1 MFDFKENN
9 LSSEEKKSA
18 EKCIKAIPREQV
30 DEWDSDDEMIHIVIA
45 YNEEYDRFYA
55 IDVDSYREG
64 KIECLIHLNL
74 DNYNDYFD
82 VYDSICGL
90 DCYNMDSFFNWHK
103 ECSREWND
111 GYTERTELIPNH
123 YTCDEDDLRYIIAY
137 CEYPY
142 ISNNRILEN
151 SIIEIKNKYSNFKDY
166 IDDNKK
172 AIGNVL
178 KLPEAAIEAS
188 LNYPVFFFDNLSI
201 YQKMYEKGS
210 LEPNDFEDLIIIN
223 KRLRN
228 DAFKTFGKII
238 VDNDYSFKELN
249 NYLEKC
255 VDYQKLNLKE
265 AVMMLD
271 YCYKHSKYCDV
282 DIERFPV
289 SLKKQT
295 DIIRYVYENKQKK
308 EKFDRFRNNYP
319 KMLSLY
325 KKYEF
330 QDEMFE
336 IKPEEDCEVIIDLI
350 ENEQTFWRNI
360 KENAV
365 YLWVVNKYNGT
376 RQELISL
383 YEYYNGQFDVSA
395 PELSY
400 TKNNSDVNAF
410 IEKFKWYIKQKIEST
425 K

>member
-1 MFDFKENN
+1 M
-9 LSSEEKKSA
+9 
-18 EKCIKAIPREQV
+18 
-30 DEWDSDDEMIHIVIA
+30 
-45 YNEEYDRFYA
+45 
-55 IDVDSYREG
+55 
-64 KIECLIHLNL
+64 
-74 DNYNDYFD
+74 
-82 VYDSICGL
+82 
-90 DCYNMDSFFNWHK
+90 
-103 ECSREWND
+103 
-111 GYTERTELIPNH
+111 
-123 YTCDEDDLRYIIAY
+123 
-137 CEYPY
+137 
-142 ISNNRILEN
+142 
-151 SIIEIKNKYSNFKDY
+151 
-166 IDDNKK
+166 
-172 AIGNVL
+172 
-178 KLPEAAIEAS
+178 
-188 LNYPVFFFDNLSI
+188 
-201 YQKMYEKGS
+201 
-210 LEPNDFEDLIIIN
+210 
-223 KRLRN
+223 
-228 DAFKTFGKII
+228 
-238 VDNDYSFKELN
+238 
-249 NYLEKC
+249 
-255 VDYQKLNLKE
+255 KE